1 MQNET
6 SVGNRLFE
14 VLKAAGLALGIAF
27 LGIVILAGILRS
39 TSLSERWIYPINQT
53 LKLVSIAVG
62 VLVFVRGE
70 KGFLKG
76 GIAALLFTALSYL
89 TFSAIG
95 GDFSLGW
102 IAVIEVVLSVTA
114 GVIFGAIAVNLKR
127 N

>member
-27 LGIVILAGILRS
+27 LGIVILAGMLRS

-62 VLVFVRGE
+62 VLAFVRGE

-102 IAVIEVVLSVTA
+102 IAIIEVVLSVTA

>member
-1 MQNET
+1 MQNES
-6 SVGNRLFE
+6 SVGNGLFQM
-14 VLKAAGLALGIAF
+14 VKAAGLALGVAF
-27 LGIVILAGILRS
+27 LATVVFAGILHS
-39 TSLSERWIYPINQT
+39 SSIADAWIYPINQT
-53 LKLVSIAVG
+53 LKLISIAIG

-70 KGFLKG
+70 RGFLKG
-76 GIAALLFTALSYL
+76 GVAALLFTTLSYL

-102 IAVIEVVLSVTA
+102 IVLIEVVLSVTA

>member
-1 MQNET
+1 MQNEN
-6 SVGNRLFE
+6 SVGKDLFE
-14 VLKAAGLALGIAF
+14 VLKSAGLALGIAF
-27 LGIVILAGILRS
+27 LGVVVFAGILRG
-39 TSLSERWIYPINQT
+39 TVIADAWIYPVNQT
-53 LKLVSIAVG
+53 LKLLSIAVG

-76 GIAALLFTALSYL
+76 GVAALLFTALSYL
-89 TFSAIG
+89 TFSALG

-102 IAVIEVVLSVTA
+102 IVVIELVLSVTA

>member
-62 VLVFVRGE
+62 VLAFVRGE

-102 IAVIEVVLSVTA
+102 IAIIEVVLSVTA